1 MLVHYFGYL
10 LVLKRFMFHNVTPA
24 IGSVRV
30 RLWQSY
36 FNDTCWHV
44 LYPMLKKI
52 GLFSLAAF
60 AKASFPQGYQSTLNN
75 LGKKKQDKYVVEK
88 QKKILGSTNVAD
100 TLQDYELVLVMR
112 VKGPA

>member
-60 AKASFPQGYQSTLNN
+60 AKASFPQGYQSTLKN
-75 LGKKKQDKYVVEK
+75 LGKKNKISMSLKN
-88 QKKILGSTNVAD
+88 KKKFWAVLM
-100 TLQDYELVLVMR
+100 LQIRYR
-112 VKGPA
+112 ITSWFW